1 MVTSDKTSV
10 GPQISDDW
18 CSDHSG
24 CQPEGPSCW
33 AFDGSSFPLHHTR
46 KVKTLVPVFRDAQGG
61 QGTSG
66 CQSLDETWSLPR
78 AKLALDTAYTC
89 VQWVVSLRQSLGL
102 RGAYFASSKLLQKN
116 KLERQDDLHSHPRL
130 WGFIWDVGKGQGLLS
145 WAQEE
150 MKIG

>member
-1 MVTSDKTSV
+1 MKLLPSWTAVLPGS
-10 GPQISDDW
+10 PQGRAW
-18 CSDHSG
+18 
-24 CQPEGPSCW
+24 PW
-33 AFDGSSFPLHHTR
+33 AQRPRSRWTLRGLGRHGRAR

-78 AKLALDTAYTC
+78 ARLALDTAYTC

-116 KLERQDDLHSHPRL
+116 KLE
-130 WGFIWDVGKGQGLLS
+130 
-145 WAQEE
+145 QEQT
-150 MKIG
+150 